1 MATGSTGVRKGGGE
15 QKLAVLIGLVTAM
28 LLLGAWG
35 ITRFT
40 KAEDTSR
47 PVPVWLGVSPVTTQ
61 TADGRMLQVKV
72 NLQVKDKDDLEVLA
86 PYEPVFKSIVFETG
100 SALSSSEAR
109 GSERII
115 EFGDT
120 VLESVNDYLDEQRV
134 QPKIKRVAFEE
145 FKLMP

>member
-1 MATGSTGVRKGGGE
+1 MATSATGSRKGGGE
-15 QKLAVLIGLVTAM
+15 QKLAVLIGLVTV
-28 LLLGAWG
+28 LLLAGAWMFN
-35 ITRFT
+35 RLT
-40 KAEDTSR
+40 KADEPAR
-47 PVPVWLGVSPVTTQ
+47 PVPVWLDVSPVTAQ
-61 TADGRMLQVKV
+61 MADGRMLQVKV

>member
-1 MATGSTGVRKGGGE
+1 MATGSSGSRKGGGE
-15 QKLAVLIGLVTAM
+15 QKLAVLIGLVTGL

-40 KAEDTSR
+40 QAEDLSR
-47 PVPVWLGVSPVTTQ
+47 PVPVWLGVSPVTAQ